1 MEPERRSVYRLC
13 RKCWRSWNVSC
24 LDPPEVDAYLCP
36 LCRGEG
42 QYAARQEEGGRPGWR
57 SR

>member
-1 MEPERRSVYRLC
+1 MTYRLC
-13 RKCWRSWNVSC
+13 RRCWRSWNVSS

-42 QYAARQEEGGRPGWR
+42 QYATREDREWGSRWRGR
-57 SR
+57 